1 MTDDRH
7 TWDTIEYFHQKEL
20 IHEYQKRTAAECGS
34 LVAASLAKLFMQKS
48 ELSRGEKKPDG
59 EKTGV
64 RGKSPP
70 GSPLKRS
77 ITGKSPTG
85 SPLKRS
91 GTNAVAGLGAGLMGL
106 LMGMG
111 KKLDGDKESNM

>member
-7 TWDTIEYFHQKEL
+7 TGDTIEYLHQKEL
-20 IHEYQKRTAAECGS
+20 FHENQNRTASECGS
-34 LVAASLAKLFMQKS
+34 LVAQSIAKLFMQKS
-48 ELSRGEKKPDG
+48 ELSKGEKSPDG
-59 EKTGV
+59 DNTGV

-70 GSPLKRS
+70 GSPLKRG
-77 ITGKSPTG
+77 ITGKSPPG

-91 GTNAVAGLGAGLMGL
+91 KTNAGAGLGAGLMGL

-111 KKLDGDKESNM
+111 KKLDGDKGSNM